1 MKKIFLIVL
10 LVMMIVSAISM
21 VNFAQDITLRVSWY
35 GSQDRHNRM
44 SEVIKLFEEKYPN
57 VKISPEPLGGDDYFT
72 RIAVQTVAK
81 NLPDVFV
88 QGLTHIPRLLEQGTL
103 LNLNPYIE
111 DNTLNLDNTTEME
124 ISGARIN
131 EKLYGVCGGTNSV
144 VYFYDPE
151 LFKKAGVE
159 EPFPDWTWEDY
170 SEKCR
175 KIHNALGIYGD
186 DPYMLVRYAFS
197 FRYYLTQHG
206 KNLYDKSFKKLG
218 YEDDSLFID
227 FYSMLVDLAKDG
239 AIAPPELSLEIGV
252 SPENT
257 LLVKQDAAM
266 WPAWSNQ
273 ITALTAAAGRP
284 LNMMI
289 FPNSKDQVQYGT
301 WIKGA
306 LYFLVPTYSK
316 YPEWAVKFI
325 DFYTNDLEANKILLA
340 EIGLPISSKIR
351 EELKPYLT
359 DAQKKMFNFSDLVL
373 EYTSPAAWEGPVAA
387 SQIVDLLGKTYERM
401 LFGDLTLEEAAKE
414 FREKANKILA
424 EN

>member
-1 MKKIFLIVL
+1 MKKIFSIAL
-10 LVMMIVSAISM
+10 LVMMFVLAIS
-21 VNFAQDITLRVSWY
+21 VVSFAEDITLRITWY
-35 GSQDRHNRM
+35 GSQDRHNRI

-57 VKISPEPLGGDDYFT
+57 VKIEPEPLGGDDYFT

-88 QGLTHIPRLLEQGTL
+88 QGLRDIPKFSEQGIL
-103 LNLNPYIE
+103 LNLDPYIK
-111 DNTLNLDNTTEME
+111 DNRLNLNDTTEME

-131 EKLYGVCGGTNSV
+131 GKLYGVCAGTNCM

-159 EPFPDWTWEDY
+159 EPTPDWTWEDY
-170 SEKCR
+170 IEKAK
-175 KIHNALGIYGD
+175 KIHNALGIYAD

-197 FRYYLTQHG
+197 FQYYLTQHG
-206 KNLYDKSFKKLG
+206 KHLYDKSFKKLG
-218 YEDDSLFID
+218 YEDDSLFVD
-227 FYSMLVDLAKDG
+227 FYSMLVDLIKDG
-239 AIAPPELSLEIGV
+239 VNAPPELSLEIGV

-257 LLVKQDAAM
+257 LITKQKAAM

-273 ITALTAAAGRP
+273 ITALMAAAGRP

-289 FPNSKDQVQYGT
+289 FPNSEDQVQYGT
-301 WIKGA
+301 WIKGST
-306 LYFLVPTYSK
+306 YFLVPTYSK

-351 EELKPYLT
+351 EALKPYLT
-359 DAQKKMFNFSDLVL
+359 DAQKKMFDHMDLGL
-373 EYTSPAAWEGPVAA
+373 KYTSPAEWVYPTTAR
-387 SQIVDLLGKTYERM
+387 QITDLLGDTYEKM
-401 LFGDLTLEEAAKE
+401 LYGELTPEKAAKE
-414 FREKANKILA
+414 FREKANEILA